1 MGWMGKIVGG
11 ALGFAMG
18 GPLGA
23 VAGALFGHAFDKG
36 SELESQDGVFGGARL
51 SDDEQSQLFFFV
63 AAFSMLAKLV
73 QADGEI
79 TRKELDTIENIM
91 AKDLKLN
98 VRSRNVAV
106 NIFNT
111 ALHSSQSFQDYA
123 AQFQGRFS
131 ARPQILEFMLDLL
144 FKVSTAGGKLGEREE
159 ALLLAASKMFQF
171 ADSKYENIKSRYVKT
186 ADRFYAVLG
195 CSPSD
200 PDEIVKSRYR
210 KLVREFHPDA
220 IAAKGLPEEFTQFA
234 QDKFRE
240 IQQAYEGIKLARG
253 IK

>member
-1 MGWMGKIVGG
+1 MSWMGKIVGG

-23 VAGALFGHAFDKG
+23 VAGVLFGHAFDKG
-36 SELESQDGVFGGARL
+36 SELEYKEGFFGGATL
-51 SDDEQSQLFFFV
+51 SEDEQSQLTFFV

-79 TRKELDTIENIM
+79 TRQELDTIENIM

-98 VRSRNVAV
+98 PQSRNVAV
-106 NIFNT
+106 KIFNA
-111 ALHSSQSFQDYA
+111 ALHSPQSFQDYA
-123 AQFQGRFS
+123 VQFQGRFS

-144 FKVSTAGGKLGEREE
+144 FKVSTASGKPGKHEE
-159 ALLLAASKMFQF
+159 ALLLMASKLFQF
-171 ADSKYENIKSRYVKT
+171 GNEKYESIKARHVKT
-186 ADRFYAVLG
+186 ADRYYDVLG

-200 PDEIVKSRYR
+200 TDDFVKSRYR

-234 QDKFRE
+234 KDKFRE